1 VLTCAYETTKIE
13 RDQHLAAA
21 ERHRSIRAARSRR
34 SNRRRTVLRYAAAA
48 LLLPTLVAGWST
60 VTGLR
65 PGTSEPPPVAAL
77 PEPPAHDQAKL
88 TAVVVA
94 GATGAE
100 SLDVLAPYE
109 VLAAS
114 GRFNVYTLAPE
125 REPLRL
131 FPGSPELAGVD
142 FLPHYS
148 FDAYARQVGM
158 PPDLVV
164 LPYIPAARDE
174 ANAPVLAWLGEHVTS
189 DTTLLTICGGSWVA
203 ADAGLLDDRTAT
215 THRNLFAT
223 LDEQHPDVHWVQ
235 GERWIEDGNVISS
248 AGITAAVDATLRTIE
263 RLVGRAVAEDTAAE
277 IGYPHPH
284 LLDDPSYTVPI
295 AGTSSRTINALYRP
309 NRTKLGVALY
319 DGVGELD
326 VASIVDLYPRTLAS
340 TIHPIGITPGVITT
354 RHGLHL
360 APRDH
365 LTRTPDVDRLL
376 IPGTLPAEAR
386 RKLDDPATD
395 RLPRLEAIHADTNTF
410 AFDAALADIARHDSR
425 AAARLVATGIEYP
438 ADLASHTGRP
448 WPTEL
453 LIRPLAL
460 SLLGL
465 LTAAAIR
472 RSNRRRE
479 VAA

>member
-1 VLTCAYETTKIE
+1 VLAYPYDTVRIE
-13 RDQHLAAA
+13 RTQRLAAA
-21 ERHRSIRAARSRR
+21 ERRRSIRGACSPRST
-34 SNRRRTVLRYAAAA
+34 RRRTALAVVAAA
-48 LLLPTLVAGWST
+48 LLLPALVAGWST

-65 PGTSEPPPVAAL
+65 PGTSEPPPVTAL
-77 PEPPAHDQAKL
+77 PPTPAHDATKL

-114 GRFNVYTLAPE
+114 GRFNVYTLAP
-125 REPLRL
+125 RRRPLPL
-131 FPGSPELAGVD
+131 FPGSPELTGVD
-142 FLPHYS
+142 FLPHHS
-148 FDAYARQVGM
+148 FDSYAHQVGT

-174 ANAPVLAWLGEHVTS
+174 ANTRVLAWLREHVTA

-203 ADAGLLDDRTAT
+203 ADARLLDGRAAT

-223 LDEQHPDVHWVQ
+223 LDQQHPEVRWVQ
-235 GERWIEDGNVISS
+235 DQRWVADGNVVSS
-248 AGITAAVDATLRTIE
+248 AGITAAVDATLHTIR
-263 RLVGRAVAEDTAAE
+263 RLVGRAVAEDTATD
-277 IGYPHPH
+277 IGYPHLD
-284 LLDDPSYTVPI
+284 LLDDPSYTVPT
-295 AGTSSRTINALYRP
+295 AATSSRTINALYRP
-309 NRTKLGVALY
+309 DRTRLGVALY
-319 DGVGELD
+319 DGVGELE
-326 VASIVDLYPRTLAS
+326 VASIVDLYPRTLAN
-340 TIHPIGITPGVITT
+340 TIHPIGAAPGVITT

-360 APRDH
+360 APRHH
-365 LTRTPDVDRLL
+365 LDDAPDVDRLL
-376 IPGTLPAEAR
+376 LPGTPPSDASSR
-386 RKLDDPATD
+386 FDDPDAG
-395 RLPRLEAIHADTNTF
+395 LPRGEHIHANPDTF
-410 AFDAALADIARHDSR
+410 PFDAALADIARQDSR

-438 ADLASHTGRP
+438 ADLASHTGRR

-465 LTAAAIR
+465 LAAATISR
-472 RSNRRRE
+472 GRRRQE

>member
-1 VLTCAYETTKIE
+1 MLAYPYETTRIE
-13 RDQHLAAA
+13 RDQQLAAA
-21 ERHRSIRAARSRR
+21 ELYRSTRPARSPR
-34 SNRRRTVLRYAAAA
+34 STRRRTALAYVAAA
-48 LLLPTLVAGWST
+48 LLLPTLVAGWSM

-65 PGTSEPPPVAAL
+65 PGTSEPPPVTAL
-77 PEPPAHDQAKL
+77 PEAPAHDPTKL
-88 TAVVVA
+88 TAVIVA

-125 REPLRL
+125 RVPLRL
-131 FPGSPELAGVD
+131 FPGSPELTGVD
-142 FLPHYS
+142 FLPHHS
-148 FDAYARQVGM
+148 FDGYADEVGT

-174 ANAPVLAWLGEHVTS
+174 ANVPVLAWLREYVTA
-189 DTTLLTICGGSWVA
+189 DTTLLTICGGAWVA
-203 ADAGLLDDRTAT
+203 ADAGLLDGRTAT
-215 THRNLFAT
+215 THRNLFTT
-223 LDEQHPDVHWVQ
+223 LDQRHPEVRWVQ
-235 GERWIEDGNVISS
+235 GERWVEDGNVISS
-248 AGITAAVDATLRTIE
+248 AGITAAVDATLHTIE
-263 RLVGRAVAEDTAAE
+263 RLVGRTVAEDTATE
-277 IGYPHPH
+277 LGYPHLA

-295 AGTSSRTINALYRP
+295 AATSSRTINALYRP
-309 NRTKLGVALY
+309 DRTKLGVALY
-319 DGVGELD
+319 DGVGELE

-340 TIHPIGITPGVITT
+340 TIHPIGATPDVITT

-360 APRDH
+360 TPRHHLDDAPH
-365 LTRTPDVDRLL
+365 VDRLL
-376 IPGTLPAEAR
+376 IPGTPPSDASR
-386 RKLDDPATD
+386 HLDDPAGG
-395 RLPRLEAIHADTNTF
+395 LPVGERIHADTDTF

-438 ADLASHTGRP
+438 ADLESHTGRR
-448 WPTEL
+448 WPTDL

-465 LTAAAIR
+465 LAAVTMNRIR
-472 RSNRRRE
+472 RRQE